1 MNEALDALLQLDE
14 GSIVR
19 NRYNHSTHTG
29 ADRVLLA
36 DVGPRVGQKLLEPQ
50 RDTLAVPID
59 GQNF

>member
-29 ADRVLLA
+29 ADGVLLA